1 MSHKCFRRKMVMSES
16 EERVNWKFAHKYK
29 ENLILTILY
38 KWRVNYVHSCIAY
51 AHTVFLFPLM
61 DKSKS
66 KSKRFS
72 PYCFS
77 FVVLGIWNSNTA
89 SACCHNALH
98 LLYSEFETRSTA
110 SACCHNALHLLYSEF
125 WLRSRKWKTDEN
137 IKWSSD
143 LLQ

>member
-1 MSHKCFRRKMVMSES
+1 MDWKERKKCDERQRRTSELQ
-16 EERVNWKFAHKYK
+16 FAHKYK
-29 ENLILTILY
+29 EILILNILL
-38 KWRVNYVHSCIAY
+38 KRRVNYVHSCFACARI
-51 AHTVFLFPLM
+51 VFLFSLM

-89 SACCHNALH
+89 STCCHIAFH